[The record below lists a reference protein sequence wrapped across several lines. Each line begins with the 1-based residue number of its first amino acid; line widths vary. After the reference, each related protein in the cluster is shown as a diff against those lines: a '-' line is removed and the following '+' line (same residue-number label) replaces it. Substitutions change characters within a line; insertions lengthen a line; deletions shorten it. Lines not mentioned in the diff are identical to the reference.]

1 MKNRNKMYDS
11 LILIMQF
18 GINMIVPIFLCIGLG
33 VFIYQRYGHPWL
45 VILLFSLVR
54 QRDSKIVTGWHRGFG
69 RKKTRERLN
78 QMLKRIND
86 ALPELILG
94 ILIYEIVVEFTG
106 IWFVKDKLGYSI
118 GLLIGAAT
126 AIGMAVHMAVVLRD
140 SMDMAESGRT
150 RRIALQY
157 VLRYL
162 VVVAVFFVT
171 AYFEI
176 GNVMV
181 AFVGVMGLKV
191 GAYVQPFT
199 HKVILKLLGRGD
211 ESS

>member
-1 MKNRNKMYDS
+1 M
-11 LILIMQF
+11 
-18 GINMIVPIFLCIGLG
+18 C
-33 VFIYQRYGHPWL
+33 W
-45 VILLFSLVR
+45 
-54 QRDSKIVTGWHRGFG
+54 TRGFYLPKIRASVAG
-69 RKKTRERLN
+69 DSAVFPWGGSGIPELLPDGTERLN

-106 IWFVKDKLGYSI
+106 IWFVKDKLGYSN

-126 AIGMAVHMAVVLRD
+126 AIGMAIHMAVVLRD

-176 GNVMV
+176 GNVIV

>member
-1 MKNRNKMYDS
+1 M
-11 LILIMQF
+11 
-18 GINMIVPIFLCIGLG
+18 
-33 VFIYQRYGHPWL
+33 
-45 VILLFSLVR
+45 
-54 QRDSKIVTGWHRGFG
+54 
-69 RKKTRERLN
+69 
-78 QMLKRIND
+78 
-86 ALPELILG
+86 
-94 ILIYEIVVEFTG
+94 VEFTG
-106 IWFVKDKLGYSI
+106 IWFVKDKLGYSN

-126 AIGMAVHMAVVLRD
+126 AIGMAIHMAVVLRD

-162 VVVAVFFVT
+162 EVVAVFFAT

-176 GNVMV
+176 GNVIV

>member
-1 MKNRNKMYDS
+1 
-11 LILIMQF
+11 
-18 GINMIVPIFLCIGLG
+18 
-33 VFIYQRYGHPWL
+33 
-45 VILLFSLVR
+45 
-54 QRDSKIVTGWHRGFG
+54 
-69 RKKTRERLN
+69 
-78 QMLKRIND
+78 MLKRIND

-106 IWFVKDKLGYSI
+106 IWFVKDKLGYSK

-126 AIGMAVHMAVVLRD
+126 AIGMAIHMAVVLRD

-162 VVVAVFFVT
+162 VVVAV
-171 AYFEI
+171 
-176 GNVMV
+176 
-181 AFVGVMGLKV
+181 VGVMGLKV

>member
-1 MKNRNKMYDS
+1 
-11 LILIMQF
+11 
-18 GINMIVPIFLCIGLG
+18 
-33 VFIYQRYGHPWL
+33 
-45 VILLFSLVR
+45 
-54 QRDSKIVTGWHRGFG
+54 
-69 RKKTRERLN
+69 
-78 QMLKRIND
+78 MLKRIND

-106 IWFVKDKLGYSI
+106 IWFVKDKLGYSN
-118 GLLIGAAT
+118 GLLIGAAM
-126 AIGMAVHMAVVLRD
+126 AIHMAVVLRD

-162 VVVAVFFVT
+162 VVVAVFFAT

-176 GNVMV
+176 GNVIV

>member
-1 MKNRNKMYDS
+1 MKNRNKVYDS

-33 VFIYQRYGHPWL
+33 VFIYRRYGHPWL
-45 VILLFSLVR
+45 VILLFFLGAAAGFQNCYR
-54 QRDSKIVTGWHRGFG
+54 MAQRLWQKKDTG
-69 RKKTRERLN
+69 KVKSDV
-78 QMLKRIND
+78 KRIND

-106 IWFVKDKLGYSI
+106 IWFVKDKLGYSN

-126 AIGMAVHMAVVLRD
+126 AIGMAIHMAVVLRD

-162 VVVAVFFVT
+162 VVVAVFFAT

-176 GNVMV
+176 GNVIV

>member
-1 MKNRNKMYDS
+1 MKNRNKVYDS

-18 GINMIVPIFLCIGLG
+18 GINMIVPIFLCVGLG
-33 VFIYQRYGHPWL
+33 VFIYRRYGHPWL
-45 VILLFSLVR
+45 VILLFFLGAAAGFQNCYR
-54 QRDSKIVTGWHRGFG
+54 MAQRLWQKKDTG
-69 RKKTRERLN
+69 KVKSD
-78 QMLKRIND
+78 D

-106 IWFVKDKLGYSI
+106 IWFVKDKLGYSN

-126 AIGMAVHMAVVLRD
+126 AIGMAIHMAVVLRD

-162 VVVAVFFVT
+162 VVVAVFFAT

-176 GNVMV
+176 GNVIV

>member
-1 MKNRNKMYDS
+1 
-11 LILIMQF
+11 
-18 GINMIVPIFLCIGLG
+18 
-33 VFIYQRYGHPWL
+33 
-45 VILLFSLVR
+45 
-54 QRDSKIVTGWHRGFG
+54 
-69 RKKTRERLN
+69 
-78 QMLKRIND
+78 
-86 ALPELILG
+86 
-94 ILIYEIVVEFTG
+94 
-106 IWFVKDKLGYSI
+106 
-118 GLLIGAAT
+118 
-126 AIGMAVHMAVVLRD
+126 MAVVLRD

-162 VVVAVFFVT
+162 VVVAVFFAT

-176 GNVMV
+176 GNVIV

>member
-1 MKNRNKMYDS
+1 M
-11 LILIMQF
+11 
-18 GINMIVPIFLCIGLG
+18 C
-33 VFIYQRYGHPWL
+33 W
-45 VILLFSLVR
+45 
-54 QRDSKIVTGWHRGFG
+54 TRGFYLPKIRASVAG
-69 RKKTRERLN
+69 DSAFFLGAAAGFQNCYRMAQRLWQKKTRERLN

-106 IWFVKDKLGYSI
+106 IWFVKDKLGYSN

-126 AIGMAVHMAVVLRD
+126 AIGMAIHMAVVLRD

-162 VVVAVFFVT
+162 VVVAVFFAT

-176 GNVMV
+176 GNVIV

>member
-1 MKNRNKMYDS
+1 
-11 LILIMQF
+11 
-18 GINMIVPIFLCIGLG
+18 
-33 VFIYQRYGHPWL
+33 
-45 VILLFSLVR
+45 
-54 QRDSKIVTGWHRGFG
+54 
-69 RKKTRERLN
+69 
-78 QMLKRIND
+78 MLKRIND

-176 GNVMV
+176 GNVIG

>member
-1 MKNRNKMYDS
+1 M
-11 LILIMQF
+11 
-18 GINMIVPIFLCIGLG
+18 C
-33 VFIYQRYGHPWL
+33 W
-45 VILLFSLVR
+45 
-54 QRDSKIVTGWHRGFG
+54 TRGFYLPKIRASVAG
-69 RKKTRERLN
+69 DSAVFPWGGSGIPELLPDGTEALAEKKTRERLN

-106 IWFVKDKLGYSI
+106 IWFVKDKLGYSN

-126 AIGMAVHMAVVLRD
+126 AIGMAIHMAVVLRD

-162 VVVAVFFVT
+162 VVVAVFFAT

-176 GNVMV
+176 GNVIV

>member
-1 MKNRNKMYDS
+1 
-11 LILIMQF
+11 
-18 GINMIVPIFLCIGLG
+18 
-33 VFIYQRYGHPWL
+33 
-45 VILLFSLVR
+45 
-54 QRDSKIVTGWHRGFG
+54 
-69 RKKTRERLN
+69 
-78 QMLKRIND
+78 MLKRIND

-106 IWFVKDKLGYSI
+106 IWFVKDKLGYSN
-118 GLLIGAAT
+118 GLLIGA
-126 AIGMAVHMAVVLRD
+126 IHMAVVLRD

-176 GNVMV
+176 GNVIV

>member
-1 MKNRNKMYDS
+1 
-11 LILIMQF
+11 
-18 GINMIVPIFLCIGLG
+18 
-33 VFIYQRYGHPWL
+33 
-45 VILLFSLVR
+45 
-54 QRDSKIVTGWHRGFG
+54 
-69 RKKTRERLN
+69 
-78 QMLKRIND
+78 MLKRIND

-106 IWFVKDKLGYSI
+106 IWFVKDKLGYSN

-126 AIGMAVHMAVVLRD
+126 AIGMAIHMAVVLRD

-171 AYFEI
+171 AYFLSLI
-176 GNVMV
+176 
-181 AFVGVMGLKV
+181 
-191 GAYVQPFT
+191 
-199 HKVILKLLGRGD
+199 HI
-211 ESS
+211 